1 MQLNKT
7 HRKVQIMQNLDF
19 AIHDF
24 IEIKSCRKAN
34 HILNTSAKSMRI
46 GKSVVPRKVVPLSF
60 CFNDL
65 LRIIWLNAMIC
76 CVAT

>member
-34 HILNTSAKSMRI
+34 HI
-46 GKSVVPRKVVPLSF
+46 
-60 CFNDL
+60 
-65 LRIIWLNAMIC
+65 
-76 CVAT
+76 